1 MKNLKLRLIRKTASV
16 IAFAVFSLVFTVT
29 AFSQSNVPDTARSV
43 LGYGYDLTGHYA
55 RPAEI
60 KFQVL
65 DLDRLIAEGRV
76 LRNPNLVDAEFKTVT
91 GSNISEYTSSL
102 TNQTGRTISGG
113 ANVLSLSASFSRE
126 ASTRFG
132 SERVSQQEFEFAT
145 MSSVITTNAFFI
157 RNQNL
162 TPYIDRSFI
171 NDVNSMT
178 PEQII
183 SRYGTHVML
192 GALLGA
198 RLDYNMSIRKTSQT
212 GSTNIDNLVTT
223 SFDVRF
229 RGMGGGANHNQ
240 ELQSRFGSMY
250 DISSMRTD
258 TRAVGGR
265 PQYAQS
271 VHNSQDYNA
280 WISSIEG
287 NEVWSGYYPDTLI
300 PLYEFIVQEH
310 FGTRT
315 QALRDALRSAIHRH
329 LGVQAPVPAG
339 FVRIN
344 GGTFM
349 MGSPGSEPV
358 RRDNEGPQRQ
368 VTVSS
373 FNMGMY
379 PVTQREYQGVMGNNP
394 SNFRGDNLP
403 VERVTWFDA
412 IEYCIR
418 RSQREGLTPAYTM
431 TNRVPATGHPI
442 TSATVTWNRNANGYR
457 LPTEAEWE
465 YACRA
470 GTTTPFN
477 TGNNITTAQA
487 NYNGNFPYNNNARG
501 TYRGRTTTVGSFS
514 ANAWGLHDMHG
525 NVWEWC
531 WDWFGSYAIGAQ
543 TDPTGAVS
551 GTNRVLRGGSWSI
564 DGSFLRSAYRD
575 SNFPSVRYSF
585 IGSRLVRP

>member
-1 MKNLKLRLIRKTASV
+1 MNNLKLRLIRKAASIV
-16 IAFAVFSLVFTVT
+16 LFAVFSLVFTVT
-29 AFSQSNVPDTARSV
+29 VFSQTNVPETARSV

-55 RPAEI
+55 SPAEI

-76 LRNPNLVDAEFKTVT
+76 IRNPNLVVADFKTVT
-91 GSNISEYTSSL
+91 GTNISEYTANL
-102 TNQTGRTISGG
+102 TNQAGLTISGG
-113 ANVLSLSASFSRE
+113 VNIRSLSATFSHE
-126 ASTRFG
+126 ARTRFN
-132 SERVSQQEFEFAT
+132 SDRVNRQEFEFAT

-198 RLDYNMSIRKTSQT
+198 RLDYNMSIRKINQT
-212 GSTNIDNLVTT
+212 GTTNINNVVNT
-223 SFDVRF
+223 SFDLRF
-229 RGMGGGANHNQ
+229 RGIGGGPNHNQ
-240 ELQSRFGSMY
+240 ELQRSYGTVY
-250 DISSMRTD
+250 DINSMEAN

-271 VHNSQDYNA
+271 VHNSQDYYA
-280 WISSIEG
+280 WIESIEG

-329 LGVQAPVPAG
+329 LTVEAPPPPPPSLTPIN
-339 FVRIN
+339 FVRIR

-349 MGSPGSEPV
+349 MGSPRTESGRSS
-358 RRDNEGPQRQ
+358 NEGPQRR

-373 FNMGMY
+373 FNMGKY
-379 PVTQREYQGVMGNNP
+379 PVTQKEYQEVMGTNP
-394 SNFRGDNLP
+394 SRFQGENLP
-403 VERVTWFDA
+403 VEMVSWFDA
-412 IEYCIR
+412 IEYCNR
-418 RSQREGLTPAYTM
+418 RSQREGLTPAYTISGSGD
-431 TNRVPATGHPI
+431 NR
-442 TSATVTWNRNANGYR
+442 TVTWNHNANGYR

-470 GTTTPFN
+470 GTTTAYN
-477 TGNNITTAQA
+477 TGATISDSTGWYLWNSN
-487 NYNGNFPYNNNARG
+487 
-501 TYRGRTTTVGSFS
+501 GRTHPVGQRR

-525 NVWEWC
+525 NVLEWC
-531 WDWFGSYAIGAQ
+531 WDWFVNYPSGAQ
-543 TDPTGAVS
+543 TNPTGAIS
-551 GTNRVLRGGSWSI
+551 GTSRVMRGGAWNRSNS
-564 DGSFLRSAYRD
+564 DNRSAYRFYYYPTSRD
-575 SNFPSVRYSF
+575 NSF
-585 IGSRLVRP
+585 GFRLVRP

>member
-1 MKNLKLRLIRKTASV
+1 
-16 IAFAVFSLVFTVT
+16 
-29 AFSQSNVPDTARSV
+29 
-43 LGYGYDLTGHYA
+43 
-55 RPAEI
+55 
-60 KFQVL
+60 
-65 DLDRLIAEGRV
+65 
-76 LRNPNLVDAEFKTVT
+76 
-91 GSNISEYTSSL
+91 
-102 TNQTGRTISGG
+102 
-113 ANVLSLSASFSRE
+113 
-126 ASTRFG
+126 
-132 SERVSQQEFEFAT
+132 
-145 MSSVITTNAFFI
+145 
-157 RNQNL
+157 
-162 TPYIDRSFI
+162 
-171 NDVNSMT
+171 
-178 PEQII
+178 
-183 SRYGTHVML
+183 ML
-192 GALLGA
+192 GVLLGA
-198 RLDYNMSIRKTSQT
+198 RLDYNMSIRKTSQS
-212 GSTNIDNLVTT
+212 GSTNINNLVTT

-349 MGSPGSEPV
+349 MGSPGSETG
-358 RRDNEGPQRQ
+358 RDSDEGPQRQ

-379 PVTQREYQGVMGNNP
+379 PVTQREYQEVMGNNH

-403 VERVTWFDA
+403 VEMVTWFDA
-412 IEYCIR
+412 IEYCIW
-418 RSQREGLTPAYTM
+418 RSLREGITPAYTM
-431 TNRVPATGHPI
+431 TNRVPTTGHPI

-487 NYNGNFPYNNNARG
+487 NYDGNSPG
-501 TYRGRTTTVGSFS
+501 TYRERTTTVGSFP
-514 ANAWGLHDMHG
+514 ANAWGLYDMHG

-531 WDWFGSYAIGAQ
+531 WDWYGSYAIGAQ

-551 GTNRVLRGGSWSI
+551 GIVRVIRGGSW
-564 DGSFLRSAYRD
+564 GNVGAGLRSAYRGYD
-575 SNFPSVRYSF
+575 GPASWS
-585 IGSRLVRP
+585 IGTGFRLVRP